1 MIRFGIL
8 GAGNIAHRFAASL
21 AHEEDAVLVAVSCR
35 SAEKAAAWVEE
46 LGLEPEKAY
55 AGPDAHNTLLA
66 DPDLDAIYL
75 ALPHQ
80 LHHQWA
86 LAALRAGKAV
96 LCEKPAMLTAAQMAE
111 VADVSRE
118 TGVLFME
125 AMKPRF
131 VAIYQQIIAASHEIG
146 EIVRVD
152 ATLCND
158 MLAYAEGKD
167 SYHLHGGPGAGVL
180 LDCGTYCASW
190 LEDFCPGVPELT
202 ALHGVVR
209 DDVDL
214 YVDATMVYGG
224 VEARL
229 ECAFD
234 RGKPRTATIV
244 GAKGSIVV
252 DELHRPQRAVV
263 SLADGTERVLEAPYI
278 VDDFYGEIHHFCE
291 LLRSGAAESPIMPL
305 QDSVHCALILDTIR
319 SGFACTPKTLD
330 TLTEQERILRY
341 PERFGASEALALGSR
356 IAVLAPEYDRG
367 VTVKITRESD
377 GMQLF
382 AWSMDDK
389 APRNYEFIEGKRAAV
404 LASGHASVWRQ
415 VELKLAGKEDEI
427 FATPGQMPAAGGFPI
442 RLQGTDEIVAT
453 CVVSGLHEGLDH
465 ELVVRA
471 LTAELGVQTPSLT
484 TIVQ

>member
-21 AHEEDAVLVAVSCR
+21 AHEEDAALVGVSCR

-55 AGPDAHNTLLA
+55 AGPDAHNALLA

-214 YVDATMVYGG
+214 YVDATMGYGG

-244 GAKGSIVV
+244 GTKGSIVV

-291 LLRSGAAESPIMPL
+291 LLRSGATESPVMPL

-319 SGFACTPKTLD
+319 SGFTCTPKTLD

-404 LASGHASVWRQ
+404 LASGHASVWHQ
-415 VELKLAGKEDEI
+415 VELKLAGKKDELLD
-427 FATPGQMPAAGGFPI
+427 ASGQMPAAGGFPI

-471 LTAELGVQTPSLT
+471 LAAELGVQTPSLT

>member
-55 AGPDAHNTLLA
+55 AGPDAHNALLA

-96 LCEKPAMLTAAQMAE
+96 LCEKPAMLTAVQMAE

-244 GAKGSIVV
+244 GTKGSIVV

-263 SLADGTERVLEAPYI
+263 SLADGTKRVLEAPYI

-291 LLRSGAAESPIMPL
+291 LLRSGATESPVMPL

-319 SGFACTPKTLD
+319 SGFTCTPKTLD

-465 ELVVRA
+465 ELVVHA
-471 LTAELGVQTPSLT
+471 LAAELGVQAPSLT